1 MPEHDYVSG
10 VHSRATG
17 KKRACRNVI
26 LKQYMEMGF
35 MMNRCRNAFFMN
47 SLGTR
52 HFTKRGG
59 PRKLCANTVTAV
71 LIFRAQ
77 YQSRFTINFCRSA
90 T

>member
-1 MPEHDYVSG
+1 MPEHDYLSG

-59 PRKLCANTVTAV
+59 PENYV
-71 LIFRAQ
+71 LILSLRYLFSGLPKTTSEK
-77 YQSRFTINFCRSA
+77 YP
-90 T
+90 